1 MIPRNERNILEGMA
15 VDQLPIFKQKSFGKV
30 VATQLVEPVAPTGE
44 SSVMKTLPAFLAYLR
59 SSGYS
64 ESTTEKY
71 FADVKKFAVFI
82 REKQIGEVT
91 AHDVEQ
97 WISEMVSPKGESL
110 DRKTVNRK
118 VSAIINYFSWLVG
131 LEVIQVNPTEGIQNR
146 RIQSKL
152 PDYLYEN
159 EIQTLYQEAS
169 RDPRTYLIVLLLLE
183 TGMKSSELFTIKTSD
198 VDISDPY
205 APELWIKHTGKGVKK
220 DRKVAL
226 PQRFLP
232 VYQEYIAQYNVSDI
246 LFPYTDR
253 FVQWLFA
260 NLKKQT
266 RIDKELTP
274 KTLRHTHVVRAYRRG
289 EDPDRIFERIG
300 LAPDS
305 RKEADEV
312 YLRLA
317 RKGI

>member
-1 MIPRNERNILEGMA
+1 MPH
-15 VDQLPIFKQKSFGKV
+15 VQLPMFKQKSFGKV
-30 VATQLVEPVAPTGE
+30 VATQVVEPVAPTGE

-71 FADVKKFAVFI
+71 FADVKKFSVFI
-82 REKQIGEVT
+82 REKKVGEVT
-91 AHDVEQ
+91 SHDVEQ
-97 WISEMVSPKGESL
+97 WISVMVSPKGEAL

-131 LEVIQVNPTEGIQNR
+131 VEAIEENPTEGIQNR
-146 RIQSKL
+146 RIQAKL
-152 PDYLYEN
+152 PDYLYEH
-159 EIQTLYQEAS
+159 EITTLNQEAS
-169 RDPRTYLIVLLLLE
+169 HDPRTYLIVLLLLE
-183 TGMKSSELFTIKTSD
+183 TGMKSSELFTIKTAD
-198 VDISDPY
+198 VDMSDPY

-232 VYQEYIAQYNVSDI
+232 VYQQYIEQYNVEDM

-253 FVQWLFA
+253 FIQLLFA
-260 NLKKQT
+260 DLKKQIG
-266 RIDKELTP
+266 IDKELTP
-274 KTLRHTHVVRAYRRG
+274 KTLRHTHVVRAYKRG
-289 EDPDRIFERIG
+289 EDTDRIFERIG

-312 YLRLA
+312 YSRLA
-317 RKGI
+317 RRGI

>member
-1 MIPRNERNILEGMA
+1 
-15 VDQLPIFKQKSFGKV
+15 
-30 VATQLVEPVAPTGE
+30 
-44 SSVMKTLPAFLAYLR
+44 MKTLPAFLAYLR

>member
-1 MIPRNERNILEGMA
+1 MA